1 MLPLMKPII
10 DDEMMEAA
18 KYALENEH
26 LVNGESV
33 NKFEE
38 EFARYI
44 GKKYAI
50 AVNSGTSALTLGL
63 LSLNLKKDDLVLA
76 PSATFVATANAIV
89 HAGATP
95 LLLEIDMDDYTISVE
110 AVKKAIQIYGKKI
123 KALVP
128 VHLYGR
134 PSKMNDLMNIC
145 NDSGITLFEDS
156 CQAHGGEYSEK
167 KLGSF
172 GYLSA
177 FSFYSA
183 KNITVGGDGG
193 MLLTDDEE
201 IADYVRSMRN
211 QGALRGNRYINN
223 IIGYNF
229 RLNNVNCAIGR
240 VQLKKLNS
248 WIMHRRRIAERYAAL
263 LKDENHV
270 ILPPMDDQIAKSAW
284 HIFAVRVKD
293 RGKVAKFLLE
303 HGVETGI
310 HYPIPVHLQEP
321 YKKGIAVVP
330 FQMTLTEVWSNEI
343 LSLPMYSDMNMENV
357 DLVVSYL
364 SKYSMRESK

>member
-1 MLPLMKPII
+1 MIPLMKPVI
-10 DDEMMEAA
+10 DGEMIGAA

-38 EFARYI
+38 EFAEYI
-44 GKKYAI
+44 GKRYAI

-63 LSLNLKKDDLVLA
+63 LSLNLKKDDLVIA
-76 PSATFVATANAIV
+76 PSATFIATANAIV

-95 LLLEIDMDDYTISVE
+95 LLLDIDMNDYTISVKTIKE
-110 AVKKAIQIYGKKI
+110 AIQIYGKKI
-123 KALVP
+123 KALIP
-128 VHLYGR
+128 VHLYGH
-134 PSKMNDLMNIC
+134 PAKMNDLMNIC
-145 NDSGITLFEDS
+145 NDSGITLLEDS
-156 CQAHGGEYSEK
+156 CQAHGGEYSGK

-248 WIMHRRRIAERYAAL
+248 WIMHRRKIAERYAAL
-263 LKDENHV
+263 LKDENQV
-270 ILPPMDDQIAKSAW
+270 ILPPVDDQIAKSAW
-284 HIFAVRVKD
+284 HIFAVRIKD
-293 RGKVAKFLLE
+293 RDKAAKFLLE

-310 HYPIPVHLQEP
+310 HYPIPIHLQKA
-321 YKKGIAVVP
+321 YQNGNAVVP
-330 FQMTLTEVWSNEI
+330 FQMTSTEVWSNEI
-343 LSLPMYSDMNMENV
+343 LSLPMYSDMNLENI

-364 SKYSMRESK
+364 TKYARGESE

>member
-1 MLPLMKPII
+1 MIPLMKPVI
-10 DDEMMEAA
+10 DYEMMEAA

-33 NKFEE
+33 DKFEE
-38 EFARYI
+38 EFAKYI
-44 GKKYAI
+44 GKKHAI

-63 LSLNLKKDDLVLA
+63 LSLNLKKDDLVIA

-95 LLLEIDMDDYTISVE
+95 LLLDIDMNDYTISIKAIKE
-110 AVKKAIQIYGKKI
+110 AIQIYGKKI
-123 KALVP
+123 KALIP

-134 PSKMNDLMNIC
+134 PSKMNELMDIC
-145 NDSGITLFEDS
+145 DDSGITLFEDS
-156 CQAHGGEYSEK
+156 CQAHGGEHSGR

-172 GYLSA
+172 GHLSA
-177 FSFYSA
+177 FSFYSS
-183 KNITVGGDGG
+183 KNLTVGGDGG

-201 IADYVRSMRN
+201 TADYVRSMRN
-211 QGALRGNRYINN
+211 QGALRGNRYVNN
-223 IIGYNF
+223 IVGFNF

-248 WIMHRRRIAERYAAL
+248 WIMHRKMIAEKYGAL
-263 LKDENHV
+263 LKDENDL

-284 HIFAVRVKD
+284 HIFAVRVRD
-293 RGKVAKFLLE
+293 RDKVAKFLLE

-310 HYPIPVHLQEP
+310 HYPIPVHLQKA
-321 YKKGIAVVP
+321 YQNGNAVAP
-330 FQMTLTEVWSNEI
+330 FQMKLTEVWSNEI
-343 LSLPMYSDMNMENV
+343 LSLPMYSDMNLENV
-357 DLVVSYL
+357 NLVVSYL
-364 SKYSMRESK
+364 SQYARRESE